1 MTNSKSSHISTGQ
14 LPAPS
19 TTRFSKALIVAN
31 RIGLH
36 PKTIHRWAA
45 AGLIQRYKIN
55 DRVVLFAEDE
65 VQRFIESAQV
75 NSIRKA

>member
-1 MTNSKSSHISTGQ
+1 MTNSKSALIPPGALAAS
-14 LPAPS
+14 S
-19 TTRFSKALIVAN
+19 TTRFSKALTVAN

-55 DRVVLFAEDE
+55 DRVVLFEEDE
-65 VQRFIESAQV
+65 VQRFIESSQV
-75 NSIRKA
+75 NSMRKV